1 MNNVISKLE
10 TKPSI
15 ARPKGGVAA
24 IATFDLVAA
33 TLEQLTNR
41 RVGMDGIGV
50 LYGPSGWGKTFSSN
64 TLALETR
71 AYFVQM
77 KAVWTKKTF
86 LQKILD
92 EMKFDYDD
100 HCSIPELFDMVTS
113 QLGASRRVLILDE
126 FNRAIEKPILAQIT
140 REIFDSTQTPLL
152 LVGEEQLPNVMARSQ
167 FKQLYRRVSAWAEA
181 QDVTVADAAKLAPI
195 YCPGVAFEN
204 AALTALVT
212 FSKGSVS
219 SVVKCFNQLQEHCL
233 THGMDSMDFASLQKI
248 ALPSST
254 HPKRKI

>member
-1 MNNVISKLE
+1 MAQQNSKAN
-10 TKPSI
+10 T
-15 ARPKGGVAA
+15 ARPRGGVAA

-41 RVGMDGIGV
+41 RMGMDGIGV

-64 TLALETR
+64 TLALDTR

-86 LQKILD
+86 LQKILE
-92 EMKFDYDD
+92 EMKVDY
-100 HCSIPELFDMVTS
+100 SYNSTIPDLFDAVTS
-113 QLGASRRVLILDE
+113 QLAASKRVLILDE

-140 REIFDSTQTPLL
+140 RELFDSTQTPIL
-152 LVGEEQLPNVMARSQ
+152 LVGEEQLPNAMARPQ

-181 QDVTVADAAKLAPI
+181 KDVTADDAYKLAPI
-195 YCPGVAFEN
+195 YCPNIEFE
-204 AALTALVT
+204 ASAVEALVQ
-212 FSKGSVS
+212 FAKGSVS
-219 SVVKCFNQLQEHCL
+219 SVVKCFNQLHEHCL
-233 THGMDSMDFASLQKI
+233 TQGMDSVNFAALQKI
-248 ALPSST
+248 ALPSAT

>member
-1 MNNVISKLE
+1 MTQKNSN
-10 TKPSI
+10 PP
-15 ARPKGGVAA
+15 RPRGGVAS

-41 RVGMDGIGV
+41 RMGMDGVGV

-64 TLALETR
+64 TLAIETR

-92 EMKFDYDD
+92 EMKVSYDYR
-100 HCSIPELFDMVTS
+100 CSISDLFDSVTT
-113 QLGASRRVLILDE
+113 QLASSRRILILDE

-140 REIFDSTQTPLL
+140 RELFDSTQTPIL
-152 LVGEEQLPNVMARSQ
+152 LVGEEQLPNALSKPQ
-167 FKQLYRRVSAWAEA
+167 FKQLYRRVAAWAEA
-181 QDVTVADAAKLAPI
+181 KDVTVDDANKLIPI
-195 YCPGVAFEN
+195 YCPGIAFDDDAIE
-204 AALTALVT
+204 ALVA

-219 SVVKCFNQLQEHCL
+219 SVVKCFNQLHEHCL
-233 THGMDSMDFASLQKI
+233 TLGIDSVNLPALQKI
-248 ALPSST
+248 ALPSAS
-254 HPKRKI
+254 HPKRRV